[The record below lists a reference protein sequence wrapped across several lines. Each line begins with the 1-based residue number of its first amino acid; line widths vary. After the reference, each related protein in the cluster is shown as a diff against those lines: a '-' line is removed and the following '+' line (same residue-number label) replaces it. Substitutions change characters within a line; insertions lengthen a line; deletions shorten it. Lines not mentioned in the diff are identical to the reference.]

1 VEKLI
6 VANWKMNPA
15 TEKEAV
21 ALARAI
27 DSPSTVICP
36 PFPFLKSVG
45 SVLKKGVL
53 GAQDLFWEE
62 TVGPYTGEVSAQELK
77 DAGVRYVIIGHSE
90 RRATLRETD
99 GMIAKKLRA
108 AINAGITPIL
118 CVGEKLAV
126 REKGEQRTFLFR
138 QLEIDLALV
147 QEETARVYI
156 AYEPIWAIGTGQNDT
171 PEDAEAIA
179 EMIKAHLKKAGASLD
194 AHVLYG
200 GSVNAQNARGFFEQK
215 EIEGA
220 LVGGASLK
228 PEEFLGILAAG
239 RT

>member
-1 VEKLI
+1 
-6 VANWKMNPA
+6 MNPA

-27 DSPSTVICP
+27 DNPSAVICP
-36 PFPFLKSVG
+36 PFPFLRSVG
-45 SVLKKGVL
+45 SVLKKSVL

-62 TVGPYTGEVSAQELK
+62 SAGPYTGEVSAQELK

-90 RRATLRETD
+90 RRIHLRETD
-99 GMIAKKLRA
+99 GMIAKKMHA
-108 AINAGITPIL
+108 AIRAGITPLL
-118 CVGEKLAV
+118 CVGEKWAV
-126 REKGEQRTFLFR
+126 REKNEHGAFIAR

-147 QEETARVYI
+147 QGETARIFI
-156 AYEPIWAIGTGQNDT
+156 AYEPIWAIGTGHNDT
-171 PEDAEAIA
+171 PEDAEEVA
-179 EMIKAHLKKAGASLD
+179 EMIKAHLKKAGVSLD

-200 GSVNAQNARGFFEQK
+200 GSVNAQNARGFFGQK

-228 PEEFLGILAAG
+228 PDEFSGILAAA
-239 RT
+239 RA